1 MRGHFSSGSGLLHA
15 PDRILAIMPGM
26 VVKELKAPMH
36 PSHTAAIESKTRI
49 EGQIMN
55 LGKRNQ

>member
-26 VVKELKAPMH
+26 VVKELKTPMH
-36 PSHTAAIESKTRI
+36 PSHTAAIESKR
-49 EGQIMN
+49 ELKG
-55 LGKRNQ
+55 R